1 MGRLTTH
8 VLDTAGGRP
17 AAGVVVTVTRLD
29 EADGPVV
36 VSTAVTN
43 EDGRTTAP
51 LLEGP
56 ALVAGRYEIA
66 FAVGAYF
73 ASRPGQGGLAD
84 PPFLDEVPV
93 RIGLADANSHY
104 HVPLLVSPWSYATY
118 RGS

>member
-17 AAGVVVTVTRLD
+17 AEGVVVTVTRLD
-29 EADGPVV
+29 HPDGPIV

-43 EDGRTTAP
+43 QDGRTAAP
-51 LLEGP
+51 LLEGS

-66 FAVGAYF
+66 FAVGGYF
-73 ASRPGQGGLAD
+73 AGRPGQDALAD
-84 PPFLDEVPV
+84 PPFIDEVPV
-93 RIGLADANSHY
+93 RIGLADADGRY